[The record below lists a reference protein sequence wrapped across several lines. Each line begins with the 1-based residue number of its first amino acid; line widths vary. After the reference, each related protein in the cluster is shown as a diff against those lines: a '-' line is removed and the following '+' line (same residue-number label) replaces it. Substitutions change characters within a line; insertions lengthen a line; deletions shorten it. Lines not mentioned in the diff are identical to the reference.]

1 MILTG
6 IDMMIIVFTV
16 IILLAWLLFHYR
28 QKHTKKQ
35 HHKHKHP
42 HEQHPY
48 HSVSVETE
56 SNACK
61 AVEQLKHK
69 RFLSDDAP
77 SLPLH
82 NCQAQDCQCH
92 YTHYEDR
99 RDKNGSRRSDV
110 GLSHDLF
117 DGDGQ
122 LNRREK
128 KSDRRVNHRP
138 AY

>member
-1 MILTG
+1 MLIITLIL
-6 IDMMIIVFTV
+6 VA
-16 IILLAWLLFHYR
+16 LLAWFLWR
-28 QKHTKKQ
+28 NISSNTEKHKI
-35 HHKHKHP
+35 KHKHP
-42 HEQHPY
+42 HEHHPF

-69 RFLSDDAP
+69 RFLSVDAP
-77 SLPLH
+77 LFPLE

-99 RDKNGSRRSDV
+99 RDEHGSRRSDV

-122 LNRREK
+122 LNRRQK